1 MQQYKFRGK
10 TKTFGKWVYGSLY
23 IEYDGTCH
31 ITYWKNELVE
41 PENNFWEM
49 VHEMEEVVPE
59 TVGQFI
65 GMFDKSEREI
75 YEGDI
80 LNCYD
85 NAAKD
90 ITWGFDKEHIGV
102 IENTPPCYSLKIPG
116 KLIYDTPCIK
126 RRENDVYL
134 SDWCNAE
141 NIEIIGNIHEHPHLL
156 NPAQGAVT
164 NTMTNQFDPNE
175 QKQQEETTN
184 DQVQATEQQAQ
195 EDALESEGS
204 TEG

>member
-1 MQQYKFRGK
+1 M
-10 TKTFGKWVYGSLY
+10 YGSLN

-41 PENNFWEM
+41 PENNLWEM
-49 VHEMEEVVPE
+49 VDEMEEVIPE

-65 GMFDKSEREI
+65 GMMDRSEQDI

-80 LNCYD
+80 LKCYD

-90 ITWGFDKEHIGV
+90 ATWGLDKEHVGV

-116 KLIYDTPCIK
+116 KLIYDTPCVK
-126 RRENDVYL
+126 RRENDIYL

-141 NIEIIGNIHEHPHLL
+141 NIEVLGNIHDNPELL
-156 NPAQGAVT
+156 TPT
-164 NTMTNQFDPNE
+164 
-175 QKQQEETTN
+175 K
-184 DQVQATEQQAQ
+184 ATP
-195 EDALESEGS
+195 
-204 TEG
+204 